1 MIKKIALTL
10 GFLVTFPAV
19 STAGVPV
26 IEATSAVF
34 MPLQYIEQ
42 LQTQLNTIN
51 QYEQMIL
58 DYENQIRQLEN
69 IVVNTRFDNIKIT
82 NLQDLQNTLN
92 IVRSRYAGAI
102 QQYNAVATKT
112 NKLLDD
118 GCDFLNKYELCSK
131 EQQETL
137 QELSENLKEEHD
149 KLMEDNDPDNKGSSA
164 NLIKVDKKNL
174 EKMYEKMDTNPEKTG
189 TNQLLSNSQQLQ
201 HFTAQQLLN
210 IQDQNQEIKTA
221 QKDYFIYQKQKDVAD
236 QKVIQ
241 KKFRSAESRAWRT
254 NKIYKD
260 HY

>member
-1 MIKKIALTL
+1 MIKKLALTL
-10 GFLVTFPAV
+10 SFFVTFPAV

-26 IEATSAVF
+26 IEETSVVF
-34 MPLQYIEQ
+34 TPLQYMEQ

-51 QYEQMIL
+51 QYEQMII

-82 NLQDLQNTLN
+82 SIQDLQNTLN
-92 IVRSRYAGAI
+92 IIKSRYAGAI
-102 QQYNAVATKT
+102 QQYNSVATKT
-112 NKLLDD
+112 NKLMDD

-137 QELSENLKEEHD
+137 QELSEALEDEH
-149 KLMEDNDPDNKGSSA
+149 KQLMKDNDPDNKGSSA
-164 NLIKVDKKNL
+164 NLINADKDKLKN
-174 EKMYEKMDTNPEKTG
+174 MYDAMGKNPETTG
-189 TNQLLSNSQQLQ
+189 TNQLLSNTQQLQ

>member
-1 MIKKIALTL
+1 MIKKLALTL
-10 GFLVTFPAV
+10 SFFVTFPAV

-26 IEATSAVF
+26 IEETSVVF
-34 MPLQYIEQ
+34 TPLQYMEQ

-51 QYEQMIL
+51 QYEQMII

-69 IVVNTRFDNIKIT
+69 IVINTRFDNIKIT

-102 QQYNAVATKT
+102 QQYNSVATKT
-112 NKLLDD
+112 NKLMDD

-137 QELSENLKEEHD
+137 QALSEELKDEHE
-149 KLMEDNDPDNKGSSA
+149 KLMKDNDADEPGTSA

>member
-1 MIKKIALTL
+1 MIKKLALSLTL
-10 GFLVTFPAV
+10 LAVIPTV

-51 QYEQMIL
+51 QYEQMII

-82 NLQDLQNTLN
+82 SIQDLQNTLN
-92 IVRSRYAGAI
+92 IVKSRYAGAI

-112 NKLLDD
+112 NKLMDD

-149 KLMEDNDPDNKGSSA
+149 KLMEDNDPTNEGSSA
-164 NLIKVDKKNL
+164 NLISNDGEALKRLYEQMDK
-174 EKMYEKMDTNPEKTG
+174 NPETTG
-189 TNQLLSNSQQLQ
+189 TNQFLSNSQQLQ
-201 HFTAQQLLN
+201 HFTAEQMVQIRN
-210 IQDQNQEIKTA
+210 QNQEIKTA